1 MANKDQDLVDMG
13 MTPQEIAYINTMASQ
28 GGLNAGAG
36 GIAMQM
42 QNNTI
47 ARNNLIK
54 EVMAKRGTTG
64 ASTAT
69 GSASN
74 QQSQS
79 SSFAGI
85 ADGPERDSIKALLN
99 SYISGTNADYN
110 AAQAQKNQSLGEFDR
125 LLGDYTKQAAFQDS
139 ADLVQANINK
149 TMEAQKPAI
158 QKAIEGSG
166 TSSGSMQALLSQ
178 KLANEASLSAGSL
191 GAQQAVAYGQ
201 IASGIA
207 GNRGQLTT
215 GKADNIGAIT
225 SIADLL
231 KTQTQQSNS
240 SSMSNFNPNTMLGG
254 NQSWS
259 TSGIG
264 QKKPVDEYGNIVA
277 TNYGLGVNTLF
288 GTNSLNTL

>member
-1 MANKDQDLVDMG
+1 MANRDQDLIDMG

-54 EVMAKRGTTG
+54 EVMAKKGGVSSSVGTGTQ
-64 ASTAT
+64 
-69 GSASN
+69 SN
-74 QQSQS
+74 QS
-79 SSFAGI
+79 SNSFSGI
-85 ADGPERDSIKALLN
+85 AEGPERDSLKALLN
-99 SYISGTNADYN
+99 SYMSGTNADYN
-110 AAQAQKNQSLGEFDR
+110 AAQALKNQSIGQFDR

-139 ADLVQANINK
+139 ADLVQASINK
-149 TMEAQKPAI
+149 SMEAQKPAI

-178 KLANEASLSAGSL
+178 KLSTEASLAAGSL

-201 IASGIA
+201 IASGVA

-225 SIADLL
+225 SVADLL
-231 KTQTQQSNS
+231 KTQTQQSS
-240 SSMSNFNPNTMLGG
+240 QSSNFNPMSNPYAT
-254 NQSWS
+254 QSFS

-264 QKKPVDEYGNIVA
+264 NKKLTDDYGNIVA
-277 TNYGLGVNTLF
+277 SNYGLGVNTLF